1 MEATDRILKSAGI
14 DETGSSWPIPV
25 TGRKRRSLK
34 TRWGDGVLSQPL
46 LEGPGRKAPRNGT
59 EPKKK
64 KPRRSR
70 RRCIAIG
77 PERSETARRHGGG
90 SLRLDHDRPKSNL
103 ALCGEDLRRVRQNGN
118 SSGLPQLLEA
128 LERREQKTKNGNPL
142 LGG

>member
-64 KPRRSR
+64 NPRRSR

-90 SLRLDHDRPKSNL
+90 SLRSDQDRPGREPVH
-103 ALCGEDLRRVRQNGN
+103 AAGIFGVCVGMEAHLRRA
-118 SSGLPQLLEA
+118 QLVEA
-128 LERREQKTKNGNPL
+128 LESPE
-142 LGG
+142 